1 LRHNIVMDGHA
12 FRLRP
17 VKVEDAGFILGLR
30 TNPVRS
36 QYLHRVSNNLEAQRR
51 WLRDYFERP
60 GDYYFLIENRE
71 TGERE
76 GTAGIYNLDRIFAE
90 WGRWI
95 VRAESLAALESACL
109 IYRVGFEVLGLES
122 IYCRTI
128 VKNAAAVEFHQSFGL
143 ERTRTLRHYFELDGR
158 HLDAVEMR
166 LTRPQ
171 WDAIREET
179 ERKAARAAAWS
190 QASSLAGTPA

>member
-1 LRHNIVMDGHA
+1 MRHNIVMDGHA

-17 VKVEDAGFILGLR
+17 VDVEDAGFILELR
-30 TNPVRS
+30 TDPDRN
-36 QYLHRVSNNLEAQRR
+36 QYLHWVSNDLETQRQ

-71 TGERE
+71 TGQRE

-95 VRAESLAALESACL
+95 VRAGSLAALESACL

-122 IYCRTI
+122 IFTVGRLPKIRPRSSFTSRSVWSGQARCRITSNVTGVI
-128 VKNAAAVEFHQSFGL
+128 W
-143 ERTRTLRHYFELDGR
+143 
-158 HLDAVEMR
+158 MR
-166 LTRPQ
+166 L
-171 WDAIREET
+171 
-179 ERKAARAAAWS
+179 KC
-190 QASSLAGTPA
+190 G

>member
-1 LRHNIVMDGHA
+1 MDGHA
-12 FRLRP
+12 YRLRP
-17 VKVEDAGFILGLR
+17 VEMEDAAFILELR
-30 TNPVRS
+30 ADRDRS
-36 QYLHRVSNNLEAQRR
+36 RYLQRVSNNLEAQRR
-51 WLRDYFERP
+51 WLESYFERP
-60 GDYYFLIENRE
+60 GDYYFLIENRG
-71 TGERE
+71 TGQRE

-122 IYCRTI
+122 MYCRTI
-128 VKNAAAVEFHQSFGL
+128 AEDTAAVEFHRSFGL
-143 ERTRTLRHYFELDGR
+143 KRTRTLPRYFEFNGK

-171 WDAIREET
+171 WDSISEKT
-179 ERKAARAAAWS
+179 EGKAARAAAWS
-190 QASSLAGTPA
+190 QAGSGAGSRA